1 MSVPYKCF
9 ATFFFIFSVEVP
21 KFFAPVTN
29 LLLPVERR
37 TTWKGMRTVAQ
48 IKRENNIQVTRN
60 LIFLREMGG

>member
-1 MSVPYKCF
+1 M
-9 ATFFFIFSVEVP
+9 FSVEVP

-60 LIFLREMGG
+60 LFLREMGGQVDSAPACCGS

>member
-1 MSVPYKCF
+1 MPPNALKGFS
-9 ATFFFIFSVEVP
+9 IFSVEVP

-29 LLLPVERR
+29 LLLPAERR

-60 LIFLREMGG
+60 IFF